1 MNPTHA
7 FSESISTKIGEMNCK
22 FSILPIILP
31 MRFFVEPMKVIRDF
45 LMPLDAGPYPTYDIP
60 IIDPTLTHD

>member
-1 MNPTHA
+1 MNPTHE
-7 FSESISTKIGEMNCK
+7 FLESISSKIGEMNCK

-31 MRFFVEPMKVIRDF
+31 MIFFVEPMKVIRDF

-60 IIDPTLTHD
+60 IIYPEIDP